1 MIDDEPSGSQLT
13 GSVEF
18 WDWLPG
24 MGQAQKGSIPMQAK
38 DENHSSG
45 LLKSPSAINYYFHSP
60 Q

>member
-24 MGQAQKGSIPMQAK
+24 MGQAQKGSLVK
-38 DENHSSG
+38 SSCG
-45 LLKSPSAINYYFHSP
+45 RAFWTRLHPPYQQSQEARA
-60 Q
+60 